1 MGAASCGYLLATEL
15 PRTDR
20 IGQLSLV
27 FTTKPPKRKKASI
40 GEVLAYSPGTKT
52 LSFITA
58 YGAWDGSSLFPTKK
72 IINWPMTATRELA
85 VRWNF

>member
-27 FTTKPPKRKKASI
+27 FTTKASI